1 MWLKRFIERVTGPDE
16 PAQAAQVGAVLDR
29 RGVFENDQALLDG
42 LLEVLDAPLED
53 AALARVARA
62 LRVRP
67 AGDVEIDPGDQLDF
81 WTALARRHPANPY
94 VHACLGDALLAAGR
108 SDEALLPL
116 LEAIELEPSLVAEF
130 GDDLAPLA
138 GRAGGLEHLRYQL
151 ADLRARL
158 DDPDEAEE
166 VRERYS
172 EMLED
177 YRGNEP
183 AMARIRALGAV
194 INQLAAAGKLPRAFV
209 RRTR

>member
-16 PAQAAQVGAVLDR
+16 PAQATRVGAVLDR
-29 RGVFENDQALLDG
+29 RGVYDDDQAFLTALLA
-42 LLEVLDAPLED
+42 VLDAPLED

-67 AGDVEIDPGDQLDF
+67 GEIDVDPEAQLDF
-81 WTALARRHPANPY
+81 WTALARRHPKSPY
-94 VHACLGDALLAAGR
+94 VHACLGDALLASGR
-108 SDEALLPL
+108 SDEALRPL

-138 GRAGGLEHLRYQL
+138 GRAGGLDHLRYQL
-151 ADLRARL
+151 ADQRARL
-158 DDPDEAEE
+158 DDPDEADE

-172 EMLED
+172 ELLED

-183 AMARIRALGAV
+183 AMERIRALGAF
-194 INQLAAAGKLPRAFV
+194 INQLVAEDKLPRAFV